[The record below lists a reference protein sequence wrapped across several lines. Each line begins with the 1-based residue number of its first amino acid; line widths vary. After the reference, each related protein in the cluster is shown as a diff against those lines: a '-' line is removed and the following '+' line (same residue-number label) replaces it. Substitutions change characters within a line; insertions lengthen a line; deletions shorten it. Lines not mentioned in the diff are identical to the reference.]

1 MADVTSLLIAVEGV
15 AVVLLSAFLVKRGF
29 RRPGTWILG
38 GLLVAFGLLLLVA
51 YVPSLLGLT
60 PAEWPEWLFL
70 ASVAIGVVVFTLNY
84 AFAVVY
90 PDWTLTT
97 RKIWF
102 LVWAAIPAFSI
113 LGAALLVPDLLVT
126 RDGAPTPFLGELDE
140 VLFAASFLPGTW
152 VFGRHWL
159 ATEPGLYRR
168 QFLFV
173 LAPFLLWNL
182 NDGFYGLVAFVD
194 PQLVGG
200 ELPAVVTLLSLV
212 QVASVAAVALLTL
225 RRFLARRADAESVR
239 DDRLLLQIVAA
250 GVPAA
255 LGQFLGF
262 DVHVIVDGAIMAL
275 LFYGVAKYQVLDID
289 LKVKITIKRGAL
301 GSAGI
306 MIVFVVQQMVEQFV
320 GAQVGGTY
328 GFVIGAVVAGVSLFA
343 LRPLEHAAHKLSEK
357 AVGKK
362 VEPTAAY
369 LTFRKFEIYK
379 VALEGMLRDGAIDLK
394 EARALKGLR
403 EELGIS
409 VEEHEFM
416 EQELRQKLAPRA
428 PPQAVPA

>member
-1 MADVTSLLIAVEGV
+1 MADVLGTIIALEGL
-15 AVVLLSAFLVKRGF
+15 AVVALSAFLVKRGF
-29 RRPGTWILG
+29 RRPGTWVLG
-38 GLLVAFGLLLLVA
+38 GLLLAFGALLLVI
-51 YVPSLLGLT
+51 YVPSLLAFTPPRGLL
-60 PAEWPEWLFL
+60 LFSLL
-70 ASVAIGVVVFTLNY
+70 AGVVVFTLNY

-90 PDWTLTT
+90 PDWVLST

-102 LVWAAIPAFSI
+102 LVWAAIPGLAI
-113 LGAALLVPDLLVT
+113 LGALVLAPDLLL
-126 RDGAPTPFLGELDE
+126 RSDGTPTLFLGELDE

-182 NDGFYGLVAFVD
+182 NDGFYGIVALFSPD
-194 PQLVGG
+194 LAGG
-200 ELPAVVTLLSLV
+200 RLPGIVTLLSAAQIL
-212 QVASVAAVALLTL
+212 SVATVAFLTL
-225 RRFLARRADAESVR
+225 RRWLARRADAESAR
-239 DDRLLLQIVAA
+239 DDRFLLQMVAI
-250 GVPAA
+250 GVPFA
-255 LGQFLGF
+255 LLQFLGF
-262 DVHVIVDGAIMAL
+262 DVHVLVDGAIMAL

-289 LKVKITIKRGAL
+289 LKVKVTIKRGAL
-301 GSAGI
+301 GSAGL
-306 MIVFVVQQMVEQFV
+306 MIVFVVQQAVEQFV
-320 GAQVGGTY
+320 GAQIGGSY
-328 GFVIGAVVAGVSLFA
+328 GLVLGALVAGVSLFA

-379 VALEGMLRDGAIDLK
+379 VALEGMLRDGALDVR
-394 EARALKGLR
+394 EGRALKGLR

-409 VEEHEFM
+409 VEEHDFM

-428 PPQAVPA
+428 APQAAPA